1 MILASMWDFDHLVP
15 WRSEK
20 RERFGSSF
28 HASRLP
34 SSRSMRYKMS
44 GD

>member
-1 MILASMWDFDHLVP
+1 MWDFEHLVSR
-15 WRSEK
+15 RSEK
-20 RERFGSSF
+20 RERYGALF
-28 HASRLP
+28 HASRVP